1 MNVLKGPTFFRPST
15 PTSATP
21 TPSVTARP
29 ESNHGVERSARPLTK
44 LSSLGGFMRQPSLST
59 VASNPTPVVQDASYL
74 ETLGLK
80 LSEAVTKALVQP
92 VGAATATDLVS
103 GKRPLPAGRG
113 LALGNVISS

>member
-1 MNVLKGPTFFRPST
+1 MNVLKAPTFFRPST

-21 TPSVTARP
+21 TPSATARP
-29 ESNHGVERSARPLTK
+29 ESNHGVERGSRPLTK
-44 LSSLGGFMRQPSLST
+44 LSLGGFMRQPSLPT
-59 VASNPTPVVQDASYL
+59 VASNPAPVVQDASYL

-92 VGAATATDLVS
+92 VGASTATDLVS
-103 GKRPLPAGRG
+103 GKKPLPPGRG